1 MIINMKRGTIIGI
14 AFIVYIVAMA
24 GMFLGVDAYVKSKD
38 KRLRNEMHNK
48 IKALFED
55 RRQYVDIAYSGYKV
69 GYEIVSIP
77 AKPKPVV
84 LQDEESK
91 KVLGDMNKEAL
102 KTWNDNYGNLNKMYR
117 THYKKSDWAGPY
129 DYEDG
134 WNLCILEHDYEG
146 VYQTWIFPY
155 AVGYIKQDYY
165 LGDNYLPSV
174 DSAVNDAFEFFTS
187 NEKSTYYSTFEK
199 GSVDRVWSAIY
210 DAQNEYYYMA
220 EDERP
225 RFNRIGSPLFEEYP
239 KDGKYHNVQNGYMY
253 NGLYKVFV
261 ASTQPKT
268 WTIKKWYYEPDE
280 KDKKDL
286 LMYWTIG
293 ITTILLFVV
302 IPLWMIEAKHKKIKD
317 ESLYDKLKRMCNP
330 SNFMNG
336 DNYDKGKIEKA
347 NAIYKRLLE
356 INGEESEVLNE
367 LQLQAVKDLGINLID
382 AEKLADLKEKV
393 NPKNYMTP
401 YNPDKVTLANELY
414 AILTKEGLTYH
425 EMTEVE
431 EEAKQL

>member
-1 MIINMKRGTIIGI
+1 M
-14 AFIVYIVAMA
+14 
-24 GMFLGVDAYVKSKD
+24 
-38 KRLRNEMHNK
+38 
-48 IKALFED
+48 
-55 RRQYVDIAYSGYKV
+55 
-69 GYEIVSIP
+69 
-77 AKPKPVV
+77 
-84 LQDEESK
+84 
-91 KVLGDMNKEAL
+91 
-102 KTWNDNYGNLNKMYR
+102 
-117 THYKKSDWAGPY
+117 
-129 DYEDG
+129 
-134 WNLCILEHDYEG
+134 
-146 VYQTWIFPY
+146 
-155 AVGYIKQDYY
+155 
-165 LGDNYLPSV
+165 PSV

>member
-1 MIINMKRGTIIGI
+1 MKRGTIIGI
-14 AFIVYIVAMA
+14 AFIVYIVAMV

-48 IKALFED
+48 IDALFED

-165 LGDNYLPSV
+165 LGDNYLPIV

-268 WTIKKWYYEPDE
+268 WT
-280 KDKKDL
+280 
-286 LMYWTIG
+286 
-293 ITTILLFVV
+293 
-302 IPLWMIEAKHKKIKD
+302 MIEAKHKKIKD